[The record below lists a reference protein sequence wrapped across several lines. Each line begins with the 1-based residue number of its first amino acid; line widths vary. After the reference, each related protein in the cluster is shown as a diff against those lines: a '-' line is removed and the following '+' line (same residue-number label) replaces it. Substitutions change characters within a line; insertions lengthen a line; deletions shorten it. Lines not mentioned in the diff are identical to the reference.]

1 MFRSVA
7 SHSAIDARG
16 AFRDSS
22 KERGLQWVRHKAESR
37 RSSVVGWMALGLT
50 SATAVGQSCVNE
62 GCYRYRVIDLGRVA
76 TLEPDLNLPP
86 AGVVSFG
93 INDGGVLVWAA
104 SMSSTTTLPIHAFAR
119 IAFSGTG
126 PVGTYDLHALAGL
139 TDQASFATD
148 INEAGL
154 VGGASGA
161 GVPTPGIDCGARV
174 WELGPFLGAASAPSS
189 VVSASLHPESL
200 LIDLVPDPT
209 SCTSVIAMVTDGSNP
224 EVIGMATSEC
234 VDEIC
239 RSADPFV
246 AFRRTASGGVA
257 IGFPPTGGSRQSY
270 GFGAVGSATLGY
282 DNEIDD
288 GGNACE
294 LGTLDLGCLPSL
306 ALQEANEWTSGGVP
320 SQLAKLEAPGVGPS
334 EVRDTLPTGQ
344 CVGAG
349 YATIG
354 AGCGFHAT
362 FWESPTSAVVDLG
375 VVYDAAIGPTSRL
388 TKAEGVGSD
397 GELVRVVGGDLDGPT
412 GVLWER
418 DTTWCANRLDDIS
431 LGGPSGASTLSFNI
445 RWAHDVNAS
454 GFIIAHGT
462 SSAGDGRRALLL
474 TCPLDLDGSMS
485 VGSGD
490 LALLLG
496 AWGQAVA
503 WADLDFDG
511 TVGSGDLAVL
521 LGGWTGNAMC
531 EIGPSQD
538 LCAPS
543 LLGPSN
549 ANAAQASEGAG
560 VESGAFDSA
569 LAALGFASADA
580 FVAWASTATDA
591 ELHAAGTWLA
601 AIMQQG
607 GGS

>member
-1 MFRSVA
+1 
-7 SHSAIDARG
+7 
-16 AFRDSS
+16 
-22 KERGLQWVRHKAESR
+22 
-37 RSSVVGWMALGLT
+37 MALGLT
-50 SATAVGQSCVNE
+50 SATAVGQSCVSE
-62 GCYRYRVIDLGRVA
+62 GCYRYRVIDLGRIA
-76 TLEPDLNLPP
+76 TIEPELDLPP

-93 INDGGVLVWAA
+93 INDGGILVWAA
-104 SMSSTTTLPIHAFAR
+104 STSSNAVLPIHAFAR
-119 IAFSGTG
+119 IAFAGIG

-139 TDQASFATD
+139 STQASFATD
-148 INEAGL
+148 INETGL
-154 VGGASGA
+154 VGGASG
-161 GVPTPGIDCGARV
+161 GGTPVRGTDCRARV
-174 WELGPFLGAASAPSS
+174 WDLAPFIGAASAPTSVSS
-189 VVSASLHPESL
+189 ISLHPASL
-200 LIDLVPDPT
+200 SIDGTGAPT
-209 SCTSVIAMVTDGSNP
+209 TCTSILEMVTDSTVP
-224 EVIGMATSEC
+224 EVIGMVTREC
-234 VDEIC
+234 FPESC
-239 RSADPFV
+239 RSTDPFT
-246 AFRRTASGGVA
+246 AFRRTADGLGAATGFEPSGD
-257 IGFPPTGGSRQSY
+257 SRQSF
-270 GFGAVGSATLGY
+270 GFGAVGDATVGY
-282 DNEIDD
+282 DIEKGGADVCEIVSFQ
-288 GGNACE
+288 GGC
-294 LGTLDLGCLPSL
+294 DPSL
-306 ALQEANEWTSGGVP
+306 ALQDANEWTSSGTA

-397 GELVRVVGGDLDGPT
+397 GEVVRVVGGDLDGPF

-485 VGSGD
+485 VSSGD

-549 ANAAQASEGAG
+549 ANAAQASEGTG

-580 FVAWASTATDA
+580 FAAWASTATDA

-601 AIMQQG
+601 TIMQQG